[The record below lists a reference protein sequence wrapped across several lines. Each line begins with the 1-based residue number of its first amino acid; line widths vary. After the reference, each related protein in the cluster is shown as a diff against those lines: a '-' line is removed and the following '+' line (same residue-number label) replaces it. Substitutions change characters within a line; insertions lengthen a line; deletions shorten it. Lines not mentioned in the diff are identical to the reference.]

1 MSTTKGDVYPRQL
14 LFLKPGFARASA
26 VFFLA
31 LGLVALGRTQEQ
43 RQKLLRYDTAAVVKL
58 VPVRVLDAEGRPVRG
73 LTKTDFVLTDNGEA
87 RLITEFEIHESGRRG
102 LPPGES
108 PSGAVGGLTESSRR
122 IFFVLDMQGSD
133 LFGNRDAKEA
143 VLTFVKDNLAP
154 GDEASVMTFGA
165 YTGLILRQY
174 LTSDLAKIE
183 SAIRRSIEMSG
194 GSSSNT
200 LTFGNAVEIQQP
212 ESTQGA
218 PQSGETRSMLAA
230 AGEHTATTA
239 PPFRDEAAG
248 LSLEVP
254 SGLPGGSAR
263 SKEDFDRSM
272 SELAMAMKF
281 IPGSKSIV
289 YFSTRVPG
297 GEVGR
302 LFAEANATVF
312 AVNTNS
318 VLKSGPARI
327 KKLKE
332 QQGEVLRDF
341 SESSGGRYFSEV
353 KDARQLAAD
362 IEVLSGSY
370 YVLGYYVNPSWDGRL
385 HQIAVAV
392 NRPELEVLAQAG
404 YTDPKPFAALSSLEK
419 KLQLFDMLLSD
430 EPVGSET
437 LELPVRVLHG
447 PALEQANAAVLLK
460 LTVDERTGVP
470 PGSAELYVLIFDADH
485 RIVLAER
492 AELDT
497 SSLAGKTLYP
507 YLLTSL
513 PRGDYQC
520 RVAARDKGTGLAVA
534 SRATFSVP
542 APAGARGCSLCSPL
556 LLVPSEKAEY
566 ARLSRPP
573 KKGRRPAS
581 LLDFYPYLPVR
592 FVPLL
597 EDLTEESEEVWALV
611 PFRSGTG
618 RAGEAD
624 LQIKLCG
631 AADGRDVPV
640 EWSLFDTR
648 RREPDLIFFLIKIN
662 VGRLESGRYRLDIR
676 AADRSSGANSST
688 TATLTK
694 R

>member
-1 MSTTKGDVYPRQL
+1 
-14 LFLKPGFARASA
+14 
-26 VFFLA
+26 
-31 LGLVALGRTQEQ
+31 
-43 RQKLLRYDTAAVVKL
+43 
-58 VPVRVLDAEGRPVRG
+58 
-73 LTKTDFVLTDNGEA
+73 
-87 RLITEFEIHESGRRG
+87 
-102 LPPGES
+102 
-108 PSGAVGGLTESSRR
+108 
-122 IFFVLDMQGSD
+122 
-133 LFGNRDAKEA
+133 
-143 VLTFVKDNLAP
+143 
-154 GDEASVMTFGA
+154 
-165 YTGLILRQY
+165 
-174 LTSDLAKIE
+174 
-183 SAIRRSIEMSG
+183 MSG
-194 GSSSNT
+194 GSSSSP
-200 LTFGNAVEIQQP
+200 LTFGNAVDIQQP
-212 ESTQGA
+212 GSAQGA

-230 AGEHTATTA
+230 AGEHASTTA
-239 PPFRDEAAG
+239 PPFRDEDAG
-248 LSLEVP
+248 LSLEAP

-263 SKEDFDRSM
+263 SKEDFDQSM
-272 SELAMAMKF
+272 SELATAMKF

-318 VLKSGPARI
+318 VLKSGPTRI

-332 QQGEVLRDF
+332 QQGEALRDF
-341 SESSGGRYFSEV
+341 SEASGGRYFSEV

-385 HQIAVAV
+385 HQIAVTV
-392 NRPELEVLAQAG
+392 NRPDLEVLAQAG

-419 KLQLFDMLLSD
+419 KLQVFDMLLSD
-430 EPVGSET
+430 QPVGSET

-507 YLLTSL
+507 YLLTRL

-542 APAGARGCSLCSPL
+542 APAGARGCSLSPPL
-556 LLVPSEKAEY
+556 LLLPSEKADY
-566 ARLSRPP
+566 ARMSRPP

-624 LQIKLCG
+624 LQVRLSG

-640 EWSLFDTR
+640 EWSLLDTR

-662 VGRLESGRYRLDIR
+662 VRRLESGCYRLDIR
-676 AADRSSGANSST
+676 AADRASGANSST